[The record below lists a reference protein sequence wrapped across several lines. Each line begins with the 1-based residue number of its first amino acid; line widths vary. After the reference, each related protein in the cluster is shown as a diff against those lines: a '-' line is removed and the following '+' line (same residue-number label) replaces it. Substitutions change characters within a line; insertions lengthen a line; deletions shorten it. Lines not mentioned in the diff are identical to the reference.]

1 MIIFNF
7 NIIFLNILTSGL
19 SISQSGL
26 VNLLNINQSTEL
38 PICSFYRLF
47 GNQREHLLSFV
58 TGYTPYQSLTK
69 CIYLREYSG
78 FKTDYPIVQERNNTS
93 INVPQMPSSYTKD
106 AMYCLLIMVMTEI
119 ARTLIIFILS
129 PNPFSTQSMYSFSLE
144 FSILDITK
152 GANLFSKGQNEFW

>member
-7 NIIFLNILTSGL
+7 ILLNILKSGL

-26 VNLLNINQSTEL
+26 VNLLNISQSTEL
-38 PICSFYRLF
+38 PICAFYWLF
-47 GNQREHLLSFV
+47 GNQRENLLPFV
-58 TGYTPYQSLTK
+58 TGYTPYQLLTK
-69 CIYLREYSG
+69 GIYLGEYSG
-78 FKTDYPIVQERNNTS
+78 FKTEYPIVWERNNTS

-106 AMYCLLIMVMTEI
+106 AMYCLLIMAMTEI

-129 PNPFSTQSMYSFSLE
+129 PNPFSTKSMYSFSLE
-144 FSILDITK
+144 FSIPDITE